1 MKMNR
6 ILPSIVILGLL
17 LVLCPVSGE
26 ESGIIGGETGTY
38 RVHCNVDGARV
49 YFDGE
54 LAGEIQ
60 NNILDVPVYLTG
72 TPYRSYS
79 IEKEGYRTYSGP
91 INSVPAKGQV
101 EHIYVTLSA
110 LPPVQYG
117 RIHVLAT
124 PAMSEVTLDNT
135 PAGQV
140 DDSGILVIYDVRPG
154 GHTVV
159 VSKEGYISKTSSVY
173 VDPNEI
179 VKLPVTLE
187 PVKYGT
193 VSVNSV
199 PPGAGIYI
207 DDGYMG
213 ETPIMLDQV
222 SIGAHTVKI
231 ELPGYQPYTMNVQVS
246 GDAPTV
252 VNADLVTAPA
262 TGSGQAPLGFV
273 PLAGAL
279 AVSLL
284 LVRKRS

>member
-6 ILPSIVILGLL
+6 ILPSIVIWCLL

-26 ESGIIGGETGTY
+26 ESEIIGGEMGTY

-60 NNILDVPVYLTG
+60 GNILDVPVYLTG

-91 INSVPAKGQV
+91 VNSVPAKGQV

-124 PAMSEVTLDNT
+124 PAMSEVTMDNT
-135 PAGQV
+135 PAGIV
-140 DDSGILVIYDVRPG
+140 DESGILVIYNVRPG

-159 VSKEGYISKTSSVY
+159 VSRDGYISKTSSVY
-173 VDPNEI
+173 VNPNEI
-179 VKLPVTLE
+179 VKLPVMLE

-193 VSVNSV
+193 VSADSV
-199 PPGAGIYI
+199 PPGAAVYI
-207 DDGYMG
+207 DDRYMG
-213 ETPIMLDQV
+213 ETPVILSEV
-222 SIGAHTVKI
+222 SIGTHTVKI
-231 ELPGYQPYTMNVQVS
+231 ELPGYQPYTMNVQVT
-246 GDAPTV
+246 GEAQAV
-252 VNADLVTAPA
+252 VNADLVAVPA
-262 TGSGQAPLGFV
+262 TGSGQAPLGIV
-273 PLAGAL
+273 PLAGGL

-284 LVRKRS
+284 LTRKKS